1 MNKPVRHEEAR
12 YKTVDMIIKETNL
25 CRSRV
30 MTLASE
36 ADAIIRIGRA
46 VRINS
51 DKFFKYVDREYG
63 C

>member
-1 MNKPVRHEEAR
+1 MKRAR
-12 YKTVDMIIKETNL
+12 YKTVDMIIKEINPF
-25 CRSRV
+25 RSRV

-51 DKFFKYVDREYG
+51 DKIFKHVGSFCY
-63 C
+63 